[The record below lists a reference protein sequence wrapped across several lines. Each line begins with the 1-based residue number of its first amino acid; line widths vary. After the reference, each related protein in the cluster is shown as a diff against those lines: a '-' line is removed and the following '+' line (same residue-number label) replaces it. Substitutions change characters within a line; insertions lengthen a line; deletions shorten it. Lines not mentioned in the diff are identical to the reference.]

1 MVAVAL
7 LSLIVIVL
15 MSVFDSTQA
24 AFRAGVTQAGILEG
38 GRATMDLIAQD
49 LKEMAPSDGVSNGA
63 MNFYA
68 YVVSSPGPLL
78 QTLTASSRSRTN
90 ILEKIFILSRVNQTW
105 KGTGYV
111 VDTSATAAINPL
123 YRFSPTDLP
132 ARPGPWQIY
141 TNFLANSTLPI
152 SQNNTNMSH
161 LLDGVV
167 DFRMRAFDPNGGW
180 MNGPVVFSNGQ
191 PTTNENVL
199 YLPSVPSGSGSGFG
213 ETGFAMFSNTLPASV
228 EIDMATLEDRTLQRA
243 ESLPDGRRTSYLQ
256 GQAGNVHV
264 FRQIVSIPNV
274 DPSAYQ

>member
-7 LSLIVIVL
+7 LSLIVIAL
-15 MSVFDSTQA
+15 MAVFDSTQA

-38 GRATMDLIAQD
+38 GRATMDLITQD

-63 MNFYA
+63 VNFYA
-68 YVVSSPGPLL
+68 AVISSPGPLV

-90 ILEKIFILSRVNQTW
+90 ILEKIFILSRDNQIW

-111 VDTSATAAINPL
+111 VDTSATASINPL

-132 ARPGPWQIY
+132 ARPDPLQIY
-141 TNFLANSTLPI
+141 TNFLANSQLPI

-161 LLDGVV
+161 LMDGVV
-167 DFRMRAFDPNGGW
+167 DFRVRAYDTNGVW
-180 MNGPVVFSNGQ
+180 MNSTWPFFVN
-191 PTTNENVL
+191 TNANNIL
-199 YLPSVPSGSGSGFG
+199 FMPPAFG
-213 ETGFAMFSNTLPASV
+213 ETGFEMFSNTLPSSV

-243 ESLPDGRRTSYLQ
+243 ESLPNNLRTSYLQ

-264 FRQIVSIPNV
+264 FRQTVSIPNV
-274 DPSAYQ
+274 DP